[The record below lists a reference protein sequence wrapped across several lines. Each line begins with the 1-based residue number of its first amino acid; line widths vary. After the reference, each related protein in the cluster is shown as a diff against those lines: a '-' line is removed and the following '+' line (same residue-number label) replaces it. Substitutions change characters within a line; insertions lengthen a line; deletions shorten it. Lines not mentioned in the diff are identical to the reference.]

1 MLKVDLP
8 EMEKGDWKVMKFKVD
23 SLDFSSLLH
32 GRSTPPIGET
42 FTKLVRGK
50 TLVMSDTPA
59 EQDDHW
65 EPVHKAKGICL
76 INGLGIGMVLKNI
89 LLKPEVTAI
98 TVVEISQDLIDLIS
112 PFYQDER
119 VTYVC
124 ASAYDYQ
131 PPKGVRYDMVWH
143 DIWDT
148 LCTDNLP
155 EMARLHRKY
164 GRRTDW
170 QGSWGKY
177 DCLRYRDAG
186 Y

>member
-1 MLKVDLP
+1 MIKVDLP
-8 EMEKGDWKVMKFKVD
+8 EMSKGEWTVKKFKVD
-23 SLDFSSLLH
+23 SLDFSSLAF

-42 FTKLVRGK
+42 FTKLLRGR

-59 EQDDHW
+59 EQCDHYMA
-65 EPVHKAKGICL
+65 VRMAKGNCL

-89 LLKPEVTAI
+89 LLKPEVTSV

-112 PFYQDER
+112 PYYQDER

-148 LCTDNLP
+148 ICADNLE
-155 EMARLHRKY
+155 EMAKLHRKY
-164 GRRTDW
+164 GKRTDW
-170 QGSWGKY
+170 QDSWCKY
-177 DCLRYRDAG
+177 DCRRARVW
-186 Y
+186 